1 MSSLTLIKH
10 TPGGFELAQTHH
22 HSSPRH
28 GDFSEQ
34 MGKQPVRN
42 ITYPHLMIQEDLER
56 NVRDA
61 QHVALQ

>member
-1 MSSLTLIKH
+1 MKSDFWGLQIVSSLTLIKH

-34 MGKQPVRN
+34 MGKQSVRN
-42 ITYPHLMIQEDLER
+42 ITYPI
-56 NVRDA
+56 
-61 QHVALQ
+61 